1 MSEGVVV
8 AELDGRP
15 VAAGELQALALTNY
29 GHFTTMLVEDG
40 RVRGLGLHL
49 ARLERDCATVFGVRP
64 DPGRVRELVRRQAPA
79 RGAVVVRVTL
89 FDPGMDLGSVGG
101 PADPRVL
108 VTARP
113 AGSGA
118 PGAVRVRTAGY
129 RRDLPEVKS
138 VALFG
143 VLRQRRLAQQAGFD
157 DALFVD
163 AEGGLTEGTTWN
175 VGFLRD
181 GEVVW
186 PQGEYLTGTAMTL
199 LRGACGGEFAR
210 VGRELA
216 GVDAVFATNATTGV
230 RAVAAVD
237 GREFDVR
244 EAEAAGLARLRAAY
258 LEVPGDP
265 L

>member
-1 MSEGVVV
+1 MT
-8 AELDGRP
+8 ELDGRP
-15 VAAGELQALALTNY
+15 VTAEELQALALTNY

-49 ARLERDCATVFGVRP
+49 ERLERDGEAVFGVRP
-64 DPGRVRELVRRQAPA
+64 DRERVRELARRQAPA
-79 RGAVVVRVTL
+79 RGAAVLRVTL
-89 FDPGMDLGSVGG
+89 FDPAIDLGGVGG
-101 PADPRVL
+101 TASPRVL

-113 AGSGA
+113 AGSGV
-118 PGAVRVRTAGY
+118 PGPLRVRTV
-129 RRDLPEVKS
+129 RFEREVPQVKS

-143 VLRQRRLAQQAGFD
+143 VLRQRRLAQRAGFD

-163 AEGGLTEGTTWN
+163 RDGGLTEGATWN
-175 VGFLRD
+175 VGFLCG
-181 GEVVW
+181 GEAVW
-186 PQGEYLTGTAMTL
+186 PRGGYLPGTAMAL
-199 LRGACGGEFAR
+199 LRAAVGGVDR
-210 VGRELA
+210 RMGPELD

-230 RAVAAVD
+230 RTVAAVD

-244 EAEAAGLARLRAAY
+244 AVEAAGLARLRAAY

>member
-1 MSEGVVV
+1 MNR

-15 VAAGELQALALTNY
+15 VTVGELQVLALTNY

-49 ARLERDCATVFGVRP
+49 ARLERDCAAVFGVRP
-64 DPGRVRELVRRQAPA
+64 DREWVRELARRQAPA

-89 FDPGMDLGSVGG
+89 FDPAIDLGSVGG
-101 PADPRVL
+101 PAHPRVL
-108 VTARP
+108 VTARS
-113 AGSGA
+113 AGSGV
-118 PGAVRVRTAGY
+118 PGATRVRTVRY

-143 VLRQRRLAQQAGFD
+143 ALRQRRLAQQAGFD

-163 AEGGLTEGTTWN
+163 EAGGLTEGATWN
-175 VGFLRD
+175 VGFLRG

-186 PQGEYLTGTAMTL
+186 PQGEYLAGTAMAL
-199 LRGACGGEFAR
+199 LRQECGGSEER

-237 GREFDVR
+237 GREFDV
-244 EAEAAGLARLRAAY
+244 EAAGLARLRAAY

>member
-1 MSEGVVV
+1 M

-15 VAAGELQALALTNY
+15 VAVGELQGLALTNY

-49 ARLERDCATVFGVRP
+49 GRLERDCEVVFGVRP
-64 DPGRVRELVRRQAPA
+64 DRERVRELARRQAPA
-79 RGAVVVRVTL
+79 RGAVVLRVTL
-89 FDPGMDLGSVGG
+89 FDPAMDLGSVGG
-101 PADPRVL
+101 TASPRVL

-113 AGSGA
+113 AGSGV
-118 PGAVRVRTAGY
+118 PGPVRVRTVPY
-129 RRDLPEVKS
+129 RRDLPQVKS

-163 AEGGLTEGTTWN
+163 AAGALTEGATWN
-175 VGFLRD
+175 VGFLRG

-199 LRGACGGEFAR
+199 LREACGGEFSR
-210 VGRELA
+210 VGKELA

-230 RAVAAVD
+230 RVVSAVD

-258 LEVPGDP
+258 LELPGDP

>member
-1 MSEGVVV
+1 MNR

-15 VAAGELQALALTNY
+15 VVAAELQALALTNY
-29 GHFTTMLVEDG
+29 GHFTTMVVEDG

-49 ARLERDCATVFGVRP
+49 ARLERDCLAVFGVRP
-64 DPGRVRELVRRQAPA
+64 DAGRVRELVRRQVPA

-89 FDPGMDLGSVGG
+89 FDPAIDLGSVGG
-101 PADPRVL
+101 PASPRVL
-108 VTARP
+108 VTVRP
-113 AGSGA
+113 AGSGV
-118 PGAVRVRTAGY
+118 PGALRVRTVAY

-143 VLRQRRLAQQAGFD
+143 VLRQRRLAQRAGFD

-163 AEGGLTEGTTWN
+163 GEGGVTEGATWN
-175 VGFLRD
+175 VGFLRG

-186 PQGEYLTGTAMTL
+186 PQGEYLKGTAMTL
-199 LRGACGGEFAR
+199 LQEVCGGGEER

-230 RAVAAVD
+230 RAVGTVD
-237 GREFDVR
+237 GREFD
-244 EAEAAGLARLRAAY
+244 AGATGATGAAAGLARLRAAY

-265 L
+265 V